1 MFLRA
6 VAQPLMAKVKS
17 STGIVGLEVVPHA
30 REVLIGLAE
39 WDRSLGC
46 PQACSSLYRISQ
58 DARGTNISIRESYP
72 CCQL

>member
-30 REVLIGLAE
+30 REVLIGLYSNYFE
-39 WDRSLGC
+39 NYS
-46 PQACSSLYRISQ
+46 P
-58 DARGTNISIRESYP
+58 
-72 CCQL
+72 